1 MAATRT
7 TDSRP
12 AIWACRL
19 LIAGFLGLVALQ
31 FFTRKTADWEV
42 VYLSAANHLR
52 AHGDVFDGTNGYT
65 YPPFGA
71 LFAVP
76 FTLVPP
82 LAGTVAF
89 ASLNVLCAVVVF
101 VGAWRLAGGRGLPG
115 RAGTG
120 AVDVAAFWL
129 GALLVVGFVLD
140 TAANRQTDLVIAAI
154 VVTGGL
160 LLARGR
166 SIPAGLAFGLA
177 AAFKCTPLLFAPYL
191 AWKRRFVAAGA
202 VVAAA
207 VGLNLLPD
215 VAYPPADGKARLA
228 LWKDR
233 FLAPMSD
240 ANRDPGQWASAVGF
254 NHSLAGI
261 NLRLLAYERTGDPAL
276 PVAPKAERPTAR
288 ELKLI
293 NLGCVALMGVVALAA
308 FWRKS
313 GVVEAGPALAAELG
327 VVCALMLMLSP
338 MSSKPHFT
346 PLLLAQLVIVRVGFA
361 RRDRVLIGLAAL
373 VAAGGLCTG
382 KDIVGKTVYEFLM
395 WNGLLFGLTLA
406 LFLGCCRARV
416 LANRAGQAGGA
427 APAAV
432 VTGVRRAA

>member
-1 MAATRT
+1 MDATRT
-7 TDSRP
+7 TDSHL
-12 AIWACRL
+12 AIWVCRL
-19 LIAGFLGLVALQ
+19 TIAGFLGLVAVQ
-31 FFTRKTADWEV
+31 YFTRKTADWDV
-42 VYLSAANHLR
+42 VYLSAATHLR

-82 LAGTVAF
+82 LAGTAAF
-89 ASLNVLCAVVVF
+89 AALNVLCALVVF
-101 VGAWRLAGGRGLPG
+101 VGTWRLAGGRGLPG

-120 AVDVAAFWL
+120 AADVAAFWL

-140 TAANRQTDLVIAAI
+140 TAANRQSDLVIAA
-154 VVTGGL
+154 VVVVGCL
-160 LLARGR
+160 LLAGGR
-166 SIPAGLAFGLA
+166 SVSAGLAFGAA

-191 AWKRRFVAAGA
+191 AWKRRFAAAGA

-215 VAYPPADGKARLA
+215 VVYPPADGKTRLVV
-228 LWKDR
+228 WKDR

-276 PVAPKAERPTAR
+276 PVAPKTERPTAR

-313 GVVEAGPALAAELG
+313 GSVEAGPVLAAELG

-346 PLLLAQLVIVRVGFA
+346 PLLLVQLVIVRVGFA
-361 RRDRVLIGLAAL
+361 QRDRVLIGLAAL
-373 VAAGGLCTG
+373 VAVGGLCTG

-416 LANRAGQAGGA
+416 LAGRATKTGDAVA
-427 APAAV
+427 AAAL
-432 VTGVRRAA
+432 TEVRRAA